1 MSWKSSPPRTP
12 KKVIAEESVR
22 FIFLAEISLKSKDA
36 KKNVRILL
44 SGKMQCSLV
53 NLSYLS
59 PTFDELWEVLIVLDG
74 SLQSDYVIDK
84 AWLFV
89 SFDQT
94 FCMTGEFTPV

>member
-12 KKVIAEESVR
+12 KKAEESVR
-22 FIFLAEISLKSKDA
+22 FIFLAEISLKSKDV
-36 KKNVRILL
+36 KNVRILL

-59 PTFDELWEVLIVLDG
+59 PTFDELWEVLIVLDVDG

-94 FCMTGEFTPV
+94 FCITGEFSPV

>member
-22 FIFLAEISLKSKDA
+22 FILLAEISLKSKDA

-59 PTFDELWEVLIVLDG
+59 PTFDELL
-74 SLQSDYVIDK
+74 K
-84 AWLFV
+84 F
-89 SFDQT
+89 
-94 FCMTGEFTPV
+94 

>member
-1 MSWKSSPPRTP
+1 M
-12 KKVIAEESVR
+12 R

-94 FCMTGEFTPV
+94 FCMTGEFSPV